1 MLNLDQHSSLGAAL
15 QAALER
21 WPGEVCLI
29 ESDREKEKTRLTY
42 SDFKEMALPLARALE
57 DADLRPGDRAAII
70 MTNQSKWLIS
80 AYAVFY
86 RGGVLVPL
94 DFKLSAAEHL
104 QLLAHSQARFLIIE
118 YYLWR
123 AILESP
129 ESRNRKIRSVLVTE
143 APPGADLGGA
153 LRWEDFRRKGDP
165 DFVPRQR
172 EDVACIVYSSG
183 TGGRPKGCVLTH
195 DNYLEQCKSLTAWYP
210 FAPGVRYLSILPT
223 NHAIDFMVGFIG
235 PFVCGAC
242 VVHLR
247 TLRPEFVRD
256 AFVRHKIT
264 YVSLVPMVLKN
275 LERGLKA
282 KFEELPSVKRFL
294 LDRAVGVNRAL
305 TQGQPRLKLSRGLL
319 GQVHHA
325 FGGDL
330 EAIFTGGAFV
340 DPSTLQ
346 FFYDLGIPVANGY
359 GLTEA
364 CTVLTLNDLKPFRAD
379 TVGKPLPGVEL
390 RILNPEADGIGE
402 VAVRS
407 KTVMAHYLD
416 DPELTAETH
425 RGWLAADRRPRKI
438 RWRRPSAVVWAQE
451 EHDRDRRRKK
461 HLSGGHRERLRRVAG
476 QGVLHFCRELPVADQ
491 KPGAGD
497 VGARGSA
504 RSQPGTDRRLAGSD
518 DRGQPAPARLQ
529 AGGRISAMERGFS
542 ADRIHENQAP
552 GAGRRNRQKQQP
564 RGCGSAVKQAYLAV
578 VNPAAGGGR
587 CRKLVGPALE
597 RLRAAGIELEVAETR
612 APGEGTEL
620 ARTAYRRGYRK
631 FIAVGGD
638 GTSYEIVNG
647 LFPQAEGDETPT
659 LAFLPLGTGNSF
671 LREFSDRGV
680 AYAMEALVAG
690 RTLPCD
696 VLRLVH
702 QDGVIYYIN
711 LPSMGFAA
719 DVATLRAR
727 RFSRWGELGYQIVHL
742 HYLGV
747 VPAAAVSAAGG
758 RRKGDRPPPLS
769 VSQL

>member
-1 MLNLDQHSSLGAAL
+1 MLNLDQHSCLGAAL
-15 QAALER
+15 QEALER

-57 DADLRPGDRAAII
+57 DAVFHPGDRAAVI

-94 DFKLSAAEHL
+94 DFKLTAAEHL
-104 QLLAHSQARFLIIE
+104 QLLAHSQAKFLIIE

-123 AILESP
+123 AILELP
-129 ESRNRKIRSVLVTE
+129 ESRNRKVRSVLVTE

-165 DFVPRQR
+165 VLVPRQR
-172 EDVACIVYSSG
+172 ADVACIVYSSG

-195 DNYLEQCKSLTAWYP
+195 QNYLEQCKALTAWYR

-282 KFEELPSVKRFL
+282 KFQGLPSVKRFL
-294 LDRAVGVNRAL
+294 LDGAVGVNRAL
-305 TQGQPRLKLSRGLL
+305 THGQPNLKLSRRLL

-330 EAIFTGGAFV
+330 QAMFTGGAFV

-379 TVGKPLPGVEL
+379 TVGKALPGVEL
-390 RILNPEADGIGE
+390 RILNPDADGIGE
-402 VAVRS
+402 VAARS

-416 DPELTAETH
+416 DPELTAETIVD
-425 RGWLAADRRPRKI
+425 GWLRTGDLGKFDG
-438 RWRRPSAVVWAQE
+438 QG
-451 EHDRDRRRKK
+451 HLQLFGRKK
-461 HLSGGHRERLRRVAG
+461 NMIVTAGGKNIYPEDIENV
-476 QGVLHFCRELPVADQ
+476 FDTLPVKEYCIFAANYLWPAKSLGQ
-491 KPGAGD
+491 ELL
-497 VGARGSA
+497 VLVVHLESN
-504 RSQPGTDRRLAGSD
+504 QELTD
-518 DRGQPAPARLQ
+518 RLQ
-529 AGGRISAMERGFS
+529 AQMSEANRRLPDFKRVGGYLLWSGDFPRTASMKIKRAALAGEIGKS
-542 ADRIHENQAP
+542 
-552 GAGRRNRQKQQP
+552 AGR
-564 RGCGSAVKQAYLAV
+564 AAV
-578 VNPAAGGGR
+578 V
-587 CRKLVGPALE
+587 AL
-597 RLRAAGIELEVAETR
+597 
-612 APGEGTEL
+612 
-620 ARTAYRRGYRK
+620 
-631 FIAVGGD
+631 
-638 GTSYEIVNG
+638 
-647 LFPQAEGDETPT
+647 
-659 LAFLPLGTGNSF
+659 
-671 LREFSDRGV
+671 
-680 AYAMEALVAG
+680 
-690 RTLPCD
+690 
-696 VLRLVH
+696 
-702 QDGVIYYIN
+702 
-711 LPSMGFAA
+711 
-719 DVATLRAR
+719 
-727 RFSRWGELGYQIVHL
+727 
-742 HYLGV
+742 
-747 VPAAAVSAAGG
+747 
-758 RRKGDRPPPLS
+758 
-769 VSQL
+769 